1 METEKVAV
9 DEERVLTKNNGEVTR
24 YRTHEKNPSKQKNIQ
39 CKVVWMNTYII
50 KTGIVDSI

>member
-24 YRTHEKNPSKQKNIQ
+24 YRTHEKIHPSRKIYSAK
-39 CKVVWMNTYII
+39 
-50 KTGIVDSI
+50 